1 MDYQY
6 FTKPQNYIFIT
17 IRQVFTTKP
26 IKKYHKSKR
35 KSIKMMQ
42 FYRGFRDAEGLEGL
56 EGLEG

>member
-6 FTKPQNYIFIT
+6 FTKQQNYNFI
-17 IRQVFTTKP
+17 IKREDSTTKT

-42 FYRGFRDAEGLEGL
+42 FYRGFRDAEGLEG
-56 EGLEG
+56 